1 MKANQLATLVLR
13 LLGIY
18 CLIVIIPFF
27 NLFSTAMIFA
37 RNSTDNSGIIAVIMA
52 ILFLLFWLG
61 TGILLIVF
69 SVPLGRRLTPEES
82 GEDKISAVSFEQVQM
97 LAFAVAGVLIFSEA
111 LPQLL
116 NNLSSFLNSFMEYT
130 EKGRYPAYA
139 QHDWSLMLGSIG
151 NFLKAAVGLG
161 LFFGARGFANFWRS
175 MRNFATPK
183 PPGN

>member
-18 CLIVIIPFF
+18 CLVALYPLF
-27 NLFSTAMIFA
+27 NVFETALYLSMA
-37 RNSTDNSGIIAVIMA
+37 NNSGGTITLIVA
-52 ILFLLFWLG
+52 ILSLIMWIG

-69 SVPLGRRLTPEES
+69 SVPLGRRLPPEES

-116 NNLSSFLNSFMEYT
+116 NSLWSFLNAIE
-130 EKGRYPAYA
+130 ELKERGQYPPYA
-139 QHDWSLMLGSIG
+139 LHDWSLMLGSIG